1 MTTKSRSSRRRIIKF
16 PITVRNK
23 KLYIGVGIAIILIL
37 SPFAFYLYRYAPH
50 DSKEWDLLFFTIYSG
65 GFNSAQIFIHALFTK
80 FLYVLLTSIWF
91 LTAKHWWKY
100 AILVPLTM
108 FLFQLSGVI
117 NQKIQYIDE
126 YDFWY
131 SLPVVI
137 PVVIFLIWLSG
148 KLRFYTTALD
158 IREQISEEL
167 ESIQKE
173 NQ

>member
-1 MTTKSRSSRRRIIKF
+1 MESNPSTKKITKSLPTGRR
-16 PITVRNK
+16 K
-23 KLYIGVGIAIILIL
+23 KLLIGVGITIILIL

-50 DSKEWDLLFFTIYSG
+50 DSKEWDVLFFTVYSG
-65 GFNSAQIFIHALFTK
+65 GFNSVQLFIHALFTK
-80 FLYVLLTSIWF
+80 LLYVLLTGIWF
-91 LTAKHWWKY
+91 LTARHWWKY
-100 AILVPLTM
+100 AILVPFTM

-117 NQKIQYIDE
+117 NFSIQYIDE

-137 PVVIFLIWLSG
+137 PVIIFLVWLSG

-158 IREQISEEL
+158 IREQIDEEL
-167 ESIQKE
+167 ESIRKE

>member
-1 MTTKSRSSRRRIIKF
+1 M
-16 PITVRNK
+16 
-23 KLYIGVGIAIILIL
+23 LIGVGIAIILIL
-37 SPFAFYLYRYAPH
+37 SPFLFYLYRYAPH
-50 DSKEWDLLFFTIYSG
+50 DSKEWKFLFFTIHSG
-65 GFNSAQIFIHALFTK
+65 GFNSVQIFIHALFTK

-91 LTAKHWWKY
+91 LTAKYWWRY

-117 NQKIQYIDE
+117 NFSIQYIDE

-131 SLPVVI
+131 SLLIVI

-158 IREQISEEL
+158 IREQINEEL